1 MPTPSYEYVRV
12 SKKNNIINQAAQI
25 NTGAK
30 AGKPT
35 QHVNKYG
42 RVSGVATSGIDILSG
57 RVTYVAAE
65 GSGYGYNTTFT
76 GVPVDKEADAQS
88 NPYVTPARLTVL
100 GDLSPASYNHR
111 VLG

>member
-1 MPTPSYEYVRV
+1 MTASYEYVRV
-12 SKKNNIINQAAQI
+12 AKANHVVNQSAQI
-25 NTGAK
+25 ATGANK
-30 AGKPT
+30 GTPK
-35 QHVNKYG
+35 QHTNKYG

-76 GVPVDKEADAQS
+76 GVPVDTEVDAQN

-100 GDLSPASYNHR
+100 GGLGPASYNHR